1 MRLID
6 ADEVLAHVKPYEP
19 SDEMYAVTIGTA
31 IRLIHN
37 AVALAPTIDAVPVV
51 RCRDCAAFEKKGEYP
66 AGMPEYPAGMP
77 YGYCY
82 HWDYEQGMTPNQVD
96 GNDFCSYGER
106 RDESKNECEA

>member
-1 MRLID
+1 MRMID
-6 ADEVLAHVKPYEP
+6 AETALAMVKPYEP
-19 SDEMYAVTIGTA
+19 SDEMVVVTMGTA

-37 AVALAPTIDAVPVV
+37 AIDNAPTVDAVPVV

-66 AGMPEYPAGMP
+66 AGMLEYPDGMS

-82 HWDYEQGMTPNQVD
+82 HWDYEQGMSPNQVD

-106 RDESKNECEA
+106 REPDGKE